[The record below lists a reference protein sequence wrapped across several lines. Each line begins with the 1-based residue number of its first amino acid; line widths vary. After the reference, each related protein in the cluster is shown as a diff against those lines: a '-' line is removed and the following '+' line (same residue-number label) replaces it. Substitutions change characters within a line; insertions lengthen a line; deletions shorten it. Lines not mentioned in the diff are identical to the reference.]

1 MILSLTTA
9 NNGIWVGTTN
19 GAYWLQPDT
28 GQQQIIRGDRLA
40 NPMVRD
46 ILRDRDGNI
55 WFATHGGLSRLR
67 QDELQ
72 HFGRN
77 QGLPGNTVYAMEQDK
92 SGDLWLSS
100 NSGISRFAIDKEKV
114 LTFNEYEGLQAL
126 EFNGNVSWQDKDGSI
141 WFGGIN
147 G

>member
-55 WFATHGGLSRLR
+55 WFATHGGSVACARMSCNTSAVIRDYRAIPSMPWSRTR
-67 QDELQ
+67 AATS
-72 HFGRN
+72 GSAVI
-77 QGLPGNTVYAMEQDK
+77 QGSATLPSTRK
-92 SGDLWLSS
+92 
-100 NSGISRFAIDKEKV
+100 RC
-114 LTFNEYEGLQAL
+114 
-126 EFNGNVSWQDKDGSI
+126 
-141 WFGGIN
+141 
-147 G
+147 